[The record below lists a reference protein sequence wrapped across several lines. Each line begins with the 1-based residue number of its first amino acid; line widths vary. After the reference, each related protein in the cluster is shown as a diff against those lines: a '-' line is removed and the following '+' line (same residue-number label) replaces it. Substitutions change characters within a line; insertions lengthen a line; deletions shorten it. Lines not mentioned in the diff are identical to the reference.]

1 MKMFN
6 TQTQPLQPR
15 PSNKSL
21 KTPAATPLA
30 VVLLAVKAT
39 HTGRQAAIAI
49 NLRAEI
55 ETGAMKQA
63 VPADYNEVATALLS
77 TGLPKHSRFSR
88 GHQPRACFPAHR
100 HQVGDSRRHGNR
112 PASLK
117 TPAAP
122 PLAVVLLAVKAT
134 HKYWG

>member
-49 NLRAEI
+49 NLRAEQFAKCQNKACQH
-55 ETGAMKQA
+55 GA
-63 VPADYNEVATALLS
+63 VAAGWVAS
-77 TGLPKHSRFSR
+77 NSR
-88 GHQPRACFPAHR
+88 GAVLQCNRCRAR
-100 HQVGDSRRHGNR
+100 GDQVG
-112 PASLK
+112 A
-117 TPAAP
+117 
-122 PLAVVLLAVKAT
+122 
-134 HKYWG
+134 